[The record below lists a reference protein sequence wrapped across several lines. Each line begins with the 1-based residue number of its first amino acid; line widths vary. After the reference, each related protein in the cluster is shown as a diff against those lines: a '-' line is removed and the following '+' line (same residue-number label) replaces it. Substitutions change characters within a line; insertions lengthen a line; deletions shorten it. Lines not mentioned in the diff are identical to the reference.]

1 MAFFSLQEDI
11 LALITAFEDRGSPY
25 AEDSGHLVDLG
36 YDTIYPKEVVNGL
49 RSLDNTGC
57 VKVSEFV
64 SSRIQATGESQLPFM
79 ATIHRSNV
87 PIMSSKLKATS
98 SECKPIIEK
107 EDKDI
112 SIVLLHALKSGW
124 LINKDLFSR
133 ENCSF
138 PPRLQQQV
146 ECFMDQNQTLCTV
159 CLNL

>member
-1 MAFFSLQEDI
+1 MIAFFSLQEDI
-11 LALITAFEDRGSPY
+11 LALIPAFEDRGSPY

-64 SSRIQATGESQLPFM
+64 SSHIQVTGESQLPLM

-87 PIMSSKLKATS
+87 PIMSSKLKATTS
-98 SECKPIIEK
+98 SEYKPFIEK

-112 SIVLLHALKSGW
+112 SIVLLHALKSGR
-124 LINKDLFSR
+124 LINEDLFSR
-133 ENCSF
+133 ENCGFLPLLTTKSDINALF
-138 PPRLQQQV
+138 A
-146 ECFMDQNQTLCTV
+146 
-159 CLNL
+159 

>member
-25 AEDSGHLVDLG
+25 TEDSGHLVDLG

-57 VKVSEFV
+57 VKSSEFV
-64 SSRIQATGESQLPFM
+64 SSHIQATGESQLPFM

-87 PIMSSKLKATS
+87 PIMSSKLKAMF

-112 SIVLLHALKSGW
+112 SIVLLHILKS
-124 LINKDLFSR
+124 
-133 ENCSF
+133 
-138 PPRLQQQV
+138 
-146 ECFMDQNQTLCTV
+146 
-159 CLNL
+159 